1 MSVWEGEWEGEGM
14 RGKYHC
20 TLGIMGLGNGVKL
33 SLCVIGK
40 GSKKHFHFHLYEHE
54 AQWLA
59 VGEC

>member
-1 MSVWEGEWEGEGM
+1 MGGRGDEGEVRTTVCWGVWD
-14 RGKYHC
+14 Y
-20 TLGIMGLGNGVKL
+20 GNGVKL

>member
-1 MSVWEGEWEGEGM
+1 MGGRGDEEEVPLYVGE
-14 RGKYHC
+14 Y
-20 TLGIMGLGNGVKL
+20 GIGNGVKL